1 MRELHSDEGGGGGG
15 QDKTNHS
22 EQILSLILKGQW
34 DCLSPEGKLESHLA
48 ECLLALTPAF
58 AGRSRLRGQTEGTQ
72 RSPASCVRRGQ
83 AGQGVSAAS
92 L

>member
-1 MRELHSDEGGGGGG
+1 MKG

-34 DCLSPEGKLESHLA
+34 DRLSPEGKLESNLA
-48 ECLLALTPAF
+48 ECLPALAPALLTEEAP
-58 AGRSRLRGQTEGTQ
+58 GPDRGTQ
-72 RSPASCVRRGQ
+72 RSPVSCVPRGQ
-83 AGQGVSAAS
+83 AGQGVSTNS

>member
-1 MRELHSDEGGGGGG
+1 MRRGGGER

-58 AGRSRLRGQTEGTQ
+58 AGRSRLRGQTEG